1 MEFAQIKVD
10 QKQKGIGVFL
20 VLTAAVLWGVSGTVA
35 QYLFQSEGFHSEWL
49 VVTRLLTAGLLLLIL
64 STMNKEKPVFEIWK
78 NKKDVKAI
86 IIFGILGMLAVQ
98 YTYFVAIE
106 VSNAATATLLQ
117 YVAPVFITIY
127 LSMKL
132 KRMPRRVETIG
143 IFLALIGTFLLV
155 TNGNFHEL
163 SISKS
168 ALFWGLLSAL
178 ALAFYTLYPINL
190 IRRYSSAL
198 VIAWGMIIGGIGMS
212 VYHQP
217 WNVEGNFHL
226 SSIIAI
232 IFVIIFGT
240 LIPFYCYLESLKY
253 LSASETSLLACAEP
267 LSAALLA
274 VIWLQVSFG
283 LGEWLGAF
291 CIIGTI
297 ILLSK
302 TK

>member
-1 MEFAQIKVD
+1 MEFAQIKVE
-10 QKQKGIGVFL
+10 QKQKGIGVLL

-49 VVTRLLTAGLLLLIL
+49 VVTRLLTAGLLLLL
-64 STMNKEKPVFEIWK
+64 FSTMNKEKPVFEIWK

-190 IRRYSSAL
+190 IRRYSSSI

-217 WNVEGNFHL
+217 WNVEGNFHI